1 MKKIIILLALFLIT
15 ACVRSPQPIS
25 LFETEEKAL
34 KDISNIEEIKKDN
47 KAWEE
52 NLEIDLYTAIALAI
66 KNNKE
71 LKVKLLENA
80 LANRQIDKIK
90 FEMLP
95 SLAANAGY
103 SGSDK
108 YRTTTSANVSNADTA
123 GVMGTTY
130 TTSSEKSIANQDI
143 GFTWNAL
150 DFGLSYIKAGQSN
163 NRYLISDEAEKK
175 ASHNIVREV
184 IRTYW
189 NSLSAEKLIK
199 KYDPLLIEVD
209 AALNDSQKIEEL

>member
-103 SGSDK
+103 SASDD
-108 YRTTTSANVSNADTA
+108 YRATTSANVSTQ
-123 GVMGTTY
+123 
-130 TTSSEKSIANQDI
+130 I
-143 GFTWNAL
+143 
-150 DFGLSYIKAGQSN
+150 
-163 NRYLISDEAEKK
+163 
-175 ASHNIVREV
+175 
-184 IRTYW
+184 
-189 NSLSAEKLIK
+189 
-199 KYDPLLIEVD
+199 
-209 AALNDSQKIEEL
+209 

>member
-1 MKKIIILLALFLIT
+1 MNKIIILLALFLFT

-108 YRTTTSANVSNADTA
+108 YRTTTSANVSNADIA
-123 GVMGTTY
+123 GVIGSDY
-130 TTSSEKSIANQDI
+130 STSGNRDITNQDI

-175 ASHNIVREV
+175 ASEKWIQNWVR
-184 IRTYW
+184 W
-189 NSLSAEKLIK
+189 
-199 KYDPLLIEVD
+199 
-209 AALNDSQKIEEL
+209 

>member
-1 MKKIIILLALFLIT
+1 MNKILILLASFLIT

-25 LFETEEKAL
+25 LFETEEKAF
-34 KDISNIEEIKKDN
+34 KDISNIEEIKKNN

-71 LKVKLLENA
+71 LKIKLLENA

-130 TTSSEKSIANQDI
+130 TTSSEKGVANQDI
-143 GFTWNAL
+143 GFTWNA
-150 DFGLSYIKAGQSN
+150 
-163 NRYLISDEAEKK
+163 
-175 ASHNIVREV
+175 
-184 IRTYW
+184 
-189 NSLSAEKLIK
+189 
-199 KYDPLLIEVD
+199 
-209 AALNDSQKIEEL
+209 

>member
-1 MKKIIILLALFLIT
+1 MNDLKPKWTVKFLFKIIFPLKWTLTEFKAQIFKINNDLRSMKKIIILLALFLIT

-123 GVMGTTY
+123 GVMGTR
-130 TTSSEKSIANQDI
+130 
-143 GFTWNAL
+143 L
-150 DFGLSYIKAGQSN
+150 LYIK
-163 NRYLISDEAEKK
+163 
-175 ASHNIVREV
+175 
-184 IRTYW
+184 
-189 NSLSAEKLIK
+189 
-199 KYDPLLIEVD
+199 
-209 AALNDSQKIEEL
+209 